1 MKWGLA
7 VRLGS
12 VLALVS
18 LLVAGMTGLY
28 AYQVSRDLLVQAAKN
43 ELMTATQVVGRRI
56 QAIRLDAS
64 RDLQML
70 ATHPAALALL
80 QLPPRQSAAQADQLA
95 TLFKLLMASNP
106 GYFQVRLI
114 SAGDYGLE
122 RVRVDRDGKQ
132 LLRIE
137 GDDLQEKSHYPYVSD
152 TLKLPAGS
160 TYLSR
165 IVINHARGAHAGLG
179 QPTVQ
184 LASPVVN
191 AQGQAIGVMVINL
204 DLKEA
209 FARLAVDL
217 PAEFQLYLANQQGDF
232 LIHPDGSKTFGFD
245 TGRRV
250 LMQDEFPATSEL
262 VEGRA
267 TQVMLEADTGSHASM
282 PIVAAFTGNKVTVSN
297 SEGAVYLGLAEPR
310 SSVLNHSRALGLTI
324 LQIAGG
330 FGLAG
335 FLLALLL
342 ARWVTRPLNTMSTA
356 VARFSTERP
365 IIGLPVGRRDEIG
378 QLARNFDH
386 MQRQIHRQFTELQA
400 NRLEL
405 EHLAR
410 HDPLT
415 GLPNRRLFME
425 QLASALERAQRA
437 QAPLAVMFIDMDRF
451 KDINDAC
458 GHDAGD
464 AALQWV
470 AQQLLAHTRKT
481 DTVARLG
488 GDEFV
493 VLLESP
499 VQPEQIDGIAQNLID
514 SMREP
519 WFFDGHLCSIGLSM
533 GISVF
538 PSNGSTADA
547 LLSAADTA
555 MYGVKAGS
563 RNNFGFAPEG

>member
-1 MKWGLA
+1 M
-7 VRLGS
+7 
-12 VLALVS
+12 
-18 LLVAGMTGLY
+18 
-28 AYQVSRDLLVQAAKN
+28 
-43 ELMTATQVVGRRI
+43 
-56 QAIRLDAS
+56 
-64 RDLQML
+64 
-70 ATHPAALALL
+70 
-80 QLPPRQSAAQADQLA
+80 
-95 TLFKLLMASNP
+95 
-106 GYFQVRLI
+106 
-114 SAGDYGLE
+114 
-122 RVRVDRDGKQ
+122 
-132 LLRIE
+132 
-137 GDDLQEKSHYPYVSD
+137 
-152 TLKLPAGS
+152 
-160 TYLSR
+160 
-165 IVINHARGAHAGLG
+165 
-179 QPTVQ
+179 Q

-191 AQGQAIGVMVINL
+191 AQGQAIGVVVLNL
-204 DLKEA
+204 DLKGA
-209 FARLAVDL
+209 FARLAVDM

-232 LIHPDGSKTFGFD
+232 LIHPDSSKTFGFD

-262 VEGRA
+262 VAGHA
-267 TQVMLEADTGSHASM
+267 TQVMLEAETGPHAGM
-282 PIVAAFTGNKVTVSN
+282 PIVAAFMGKKVVAAN
-297 SEGAVYLGLAEPR
+297 SEGALYLGLAEPR
-310 SSVLNHSRALGLTI
+310 RSVLIHSGALGLSI
-324 LQIAGG
+324 LQIAGC

-342 ARWVTRPLNTMSTA
+342 ARWVTRPLNTMSMA
-356 VARFSTERP
+356 VARFSTRQR
-365 IIGLPVGRRDEIG
+365 IIGLPIDRQDEIG
-378 QLARNFDH
+378 QLARSFDH
-386 MQRQIHRQFTELQA
+386 MQQQIHQQFTELQA

-451 KDINDAC
+451 KDINDAF

-470 AQQLLAHTRKT
+470 AQQLLANTRKT

-499 VQPEQIDGIAQNLID
+499 MQREQVDSIAQKLVD

-533 GISVF
+533 GISLF
-538 PSNGSTADA
+538 PVNGSTADA
-547 LLSAADTA
+547 LLTAADTA
-555 MYGVKAGS
+555 MYRVKTS
-563 RNNFGFAPEG
+563 RRNGFDFAPED

>member
-7 VRLGS
+7 TRLGS

-18 LLVAGMTGLY
+18 LLMAGLTGLY

-56 QAIRLDAS
+56 QDIRVDAS
-64 RDLQML
+64 RDLQLL
-70 ATHPAALALL
+70 AAHPAALALL
-80 QLPPRQSAAQADQLA
+80 QRPATQSAAQADQLA
-95 TLFKLLMASNP
+95 TLFKLLMAVNP

-114 SAGDYGLE
+114 SASDYGLE
-122 RVRVDRDGKQ
+122 RVRVDRDGHQ

-137 GDDLQEKSHYPYVSD
+137 GDDLQEKSHFPYVYD

-165 IVINHARGAHAGLG
+165 IVINHERGAHAGLG

-191 AQGQAIGVMVINL
+191 TQGQAVGVIVLNL
-204 DLKEA
+204 DLKGA

-232 LIHPDGSKTFGFD
+232 LIHPDSSKTFGFD

-267 TQVMLEADTGSHASM
+267 TQVMLEADTGLHAGM
-282 PIVAAFTGNKVTVSN
+282 PIVAAFTGNKVGVSN
-297 SEGAVYLGLAEPR
+297 GEGAWYLGLAQPR
-310 SSVLNHSRALGLTI
+310 SSVLLHSGALGLSI
-324 LQIAGG
+324 LQIAVC

-342 ARWVTRPLNTMSTA
+342 ARWVTHPLNTMSMA
-356 VARFSTERP
+356 VARFSTKQP
-365 IIGLPVGRRDEIG
+365 IIGLPVNRQDEIG
-378 QLARNFDH
+378 QLARSFDH
-386 MQRQIHRQFTELQA
+386 MQQQIHQQFTELQA

-437 QAPLAVMFIDMDRF
+437 QAPLAVMFIDMDHF
-451 KDINDAC
+451 KDINDAF

-470 AQQLLAHTRKT
+470 AQQLLANTRKT

-499 VQPEQIDGIAQNLID
+499 VQIEQVDDIAQKLVD
-514 SMREP
+514 SVREP

-533 GISVF
+533 GISLF
-538 PSNGSTADA
+538 PSNGGTADA
-547 LLSAADTA
+547 LLTAADTA
-555 MYGVKAGS
+555 MYRVKTS
-563 RNNFGFAPEG
+563 RRHGFDFAPEE

>member
-7 VRLGS
+7 VRLGG

-18 LLVAGMTGLY
+18 LLMAGLTGLY

-56 QAIRLDAS
+56 QDIRLDAS
-64 RDLQML
+64 RDLQLL
-70 ATHPAALALL
+70 ASHPAALTLL
-80 QLPPRQSAAQADQLA
+80 QLPPTQSTAQADQLA
-95 TLFKLLMASNP
+95 TLFKLLMTANP

-114 SAGDYGLE
+114 SASDYGLE
-122 RVRVDRDGKQ
+122 RVRVDRDGNQ
-132 LLRIE
+132 LLRVE

-165 IVINHARGAHAGLG
+165 IVINHERGAHAGLG

-191 AQGQAIGVMVINL
+191 TQGQAVGVIVLNI
-204 DLKEA
+204 DLKGA
-209 FARLAVDL
+209 FARLAADL

-232 LIHPDGSKTFGFD
+232 LIHPDSSKTFGFD

-250 LMQDEFPATSEL
+250 LMQEEFPATSKL
-262 VEGRA
+262 VEGH
-267 TQVMLEADTGSHASM
+267 TTEVMLEADTGLHASK
-282 PIVAAFTGNKVTVSN
+282 PIVAAFTGNKVRVSN
-297 SEGAVYLGLAEPR
+297 SESSVYLGLAEPR
-310 SSVLNHSRALGLTI
+310 SSILIHSGALGLSI

-335 FLLALLL
+335 FLLALML

-356 VARFSTERP
+356 VARFSTARP
-365 IIGLPVGRRDEIG
+365 IIGLPIGRQDEIG
-378 QLARNFDH
+378 QLARSFDH
-386 MQRQIHRQFTELQA
+386 MQQQIHQQFTELQA

-425 QLASALERAQRA
+425 RLANALERARRA
-437 QAPLAVMFIDMDRF
+437 KAPLAVMFIDMDHF
-451 KDINDAC
+451 KDINDAW

-470 AQQLLAHTRKT
+470 AQQLLANTRKT

-499 VQPEQIDGIAQNLID
+499 VQLDQIDGIAQKLID

-519 WFFDGHLCSIGLSM
+519 WFFDGHLCTIGLSM

-538 PSNGSTADA
+538 PTNGRTADA
-547 LLSAADTA
+547 LLSAADSA
-555 MYGVKAGS
+555 MYCIKTSS
-563 RNNFGFAPEG
+563 RNDFGFAPKD

>member
-7 VRLGS
+7 ARLGS
-12 VLALVS
+12 VLAFVS
-18 LLVAGMTGLY
+18 LLMTGMTGLY
-28 AYQVSRDLLVQAAKN
+28 AYKVSRDLLVQAAKN

-56 QAIRLDAS
+56 QDIRLGAS
-64 RDLQML
+64 RDLQLL
-70 ATHPAALALL
+70 ASHPAALALL
-80 QLPPRQSAAQADQLA
+80 QRPPTQSAAQADELA
-95 TLFKLLMASNP
+95 TLFKLLMSTNP

-114 SAGDYGLE
+114 SASDYGLE
-122 RVRVDRDGKQ
+122 RVRVDRDGQQ

-137 GDDLQEKSHYPYVSD
+137 GDDLQEKSHFPYVSD

-165 IVINHARGAHAGLG
+165 IVINHERGAHAGLG

-191 AQGQAIGVMVINL
+191 AQGQAVGVIVLNI
-204 DLKEA
+204 DLKGA

-232 LIHPDGSKTFGFD
+232 LIHPDSSKTFGFD
-245 TGRRV
+245 AGRRV
-250 LMQDEFPATSEL
+250 LMQDEFPATVDL
-262 VEGRA
+262 IEGRVS
-267 TQVMLEADTGSHASM
+267 QVMLEADTAAHADK
-282 PIVAAFTGNKVTVSN
+282 PIVAAFTGNKVKVAN
-297 SEGAVYLGLAEPR
+297 SEGAVFLGLAEPR
-310 SSVLNHSRALGLTI
+310 SSVLRHSGALGMSI

-335 FLLALLL
+335 FLLAVLL

-356 VARFSTERP
+356 VARFSTEQP
-365 IIGLPVGRRDEIG
+365 IAGLPMRRQDEIG
-378 QLARNFDH
+378 QLARSFDH
-386 MQRQIHRQFTELQA
+386 MQRQIHQQFTELQA

-425 QLASALERAQRA
+425 RLENALDRAQRA
-437 QAPLAVMFIDMDRF
+437 NSMMAVMFIDMDHF
-451 KDINDAC
+451 KDINDAF

-470 AQQLLAHTRKT
+470 SQQLLANTRKT

-499 VQPEQIDGIAQNLID
+499 MQREQIDGVAQKLID

-533 GISVF
+533 GISLF
-538 PSNGSTADA
+538 PANGNTADA
-547 LLSAADTA
+547 LLTAADTA
-555 MYGVKAGS
+555 MYRVKTGS
-563 RNNFGFAPEG
+563 RNSFGFAPED

>member
-7 VRLGS
+7 ARLGS

-18 LLVAGMTGLY
+18 LLTAGLTGLY
-28 AYQVSRDLLVQAAKN
+28 TYKVSRDLLVQAAKN

-56 QAIRLDAS
+56 LDIRLGAS
-64 RDLQML
+64 RDLQLL
-70 ATHPAALALL
+70 ASHPAALALL
-80 QLPPRQSAAQADQLA
+80 QLPSTQSAAQADQLA
-95 TLFKLLMASNP
+95 TLFKLLMTVNP

-114 SAGDYGLE
+114 SASDYGLE

-165 IVINHARGAHAGLG
+165 IVINHERGAHAGLG

-191 AQGQAIGVMVINL
+191 SQGQAIGVIVLNI
-204 DLKEA
+204 DLKGA

-217 PAEFQLYLANQQGDF
+217 PAEFQLYLANRQGDF
-232 LIHPDGSKTFGFD
+232 LIHPDSSKTFGFD

-262 VEGRA
+262 VEGHA
-267 TQVMLEADTGSHASM
+267 TQVMLEADTGPHAGI
-282 PIVAAFTGNKVTVSN
+282 PIVAAFTSNQVKVSS

-310 SSVLNHSRALGLTI
+310 SSVLSHSGALGLSI
-324 LQIAGG
+324 LQIAAS
-330 FGLAG
+330 FGLTG

-342 ARWVTRPLNTMSTA
+342 ARWVTRPLNTMSAA
-356 VARFSTERP
+356 VARFSSERP
-365 IIGLPVGRRDEIG
+365 IIGLPNDRQDEIG
-378 QLARNFDH
+378 QLARSFDH
-386 MQRQIHRQFTELQA
+386 MQQQIHQQFTELQA

-425 QLASALERAQRA
+425 RLANALERAQRA
-437 QAPLAVMFIDMDRF
+437 QAPLAVMFIDMDHF
-451 KDINDAC
+451 KDINDAW

-470 AQQLLAHTRKT
+470 AQQLLANTRKT

-493 VLLESP
+493 VLLESS
-499 VQPEQIDGIAQNLID
+499 VQREQIDGIAQKLID

-519 WFFDGHLCSIGLSM
+519 WFFNGHLCSIGLCM

-538 PSNGSTADA
+538 PINGKTADA

-555 MYGVKAGS
+555 MYRMKTSS
-563 RNNFGFAPEG
+563 RNDFGFAPED

>member
-7 VRLGS
+7 ARLGS

-18 LLVAGMTGLY
+18 LLIAGLTGLY
-28 AYQVSRDLLVQAAKN
+28 AYLVSRDLLVRAAKN

-56 QAIRLDAS
+56 QDIRVDAS
-64 RDLQML
+64 RDLQLL
-70 ATHPAALALL
+70 AAHPAALALL
-80 QLPPRQSAAQADQLA
+80 QLPPTSSAAQADQLA
-95 TLFKLLMASNP
+95 TLFKLLMASHP

-114 SAGDYGLE
+114 SASDYGLE

-165 IVINHARGAHAGLG
+165 IVINHERGAHAGLG

-191 AQGQAIGVMVINL
+191 AQGQAIGVIVLNL
-204 DLKEA
+204 DLKGA
-209 FARLAVDL
+209 FARLAADL

-232 LIHPDGSKTFGFD
+232 LIHPDNSKTFGFD

-250 LMQDEFPATSEL
+250 LMQDEFPATSAL
-262 VEGRA
+262 VEDRA
-267 TQVMLEADTGSHASM
+267 TQVMLEADTGLHAAM
-282 PIVAAFTGNKVTVSN
+282 PIVAAFTGYKVRVSN
-297 SEGAVYLGLAEPR
+297 GEGAVYLGLAEPR
-310 SSVLNHSRALGLTI
+310 SSILLHSGALGLSI
-324 LQIAGG
+324 LQIAGC

-342 ARWVTRPLNTMSTA
+342 ARWVTRPLNTMSMA
-356 VARFSTERP
+356 VARFSTKQR
-365 IIGLPVGRRDEIG
+365 IIGLPVERQDEIG
-378 QLARNFDH
+378 QLARSFDH
-386 MQRQIHRQFTELQA
+386 MQQQIQQQFTELQA

-451 KDINDAC
+451 KDINDAF

-470 AQQLLAHTRKT
+470 AQQLLANTRKT

-499 VQPEQIDGIAQNLID
+499 MHREQVDSIAQKLVA

-533 GISVF
+533 GISLF
-538 PSNGSTADA
+538 PVNGSTADA
-547 LLSAADTA
+547 LLTAADTA
-555 MYGVKAGS
+555 MYRVKTGR
-563 RNNFGFAPEG
+563 RNGFDFAPEE